1 MRRRDVV
8 WWSVFG
14 ATTAAVLALGVWVH
28 LGGEPHGMLFAFLPL
43 SGIVL
48 ATTLRV
54 FGIRGLRTIRPGAR
68 SR

>member
-14 ATTAAVLALGVWVH
+14 ATMVAMLALGVWVH
-28 LGGEPHGMLFAFLPL
+28 LGGEPHGLLFALMPL
-43 SGIVL
+43 TGIAL
-48 ATTLRV
+48 GTTFRA
-54 FGIRGLRTIRPGAR
+54 FGVRGLTAVRPGAR